1 MSDLVGNPE
10 YGGGGGGGGG
20 FSERGSYLS
29 GVLLKL
35 YVYKNVHIMN
45 SVYTKT

>member
-1 MSDLVGNPE
+1 MAKQ
-10 YGGGGGGGGG
+10 
-20 FSERGSYLS
+20 YLS

-45 SVYTKT
+45 TVDTKI